1 MKTFRWFVSRSI
13 KRHQLMSVF
22 KQKTISTPLWQ
33 NREMAQ
39 VSSTEDGLSSV
50 LVKSERKGTGTQG
63 GVAGEQKAFY
73 KTLKA
78 ERVTYYVQIE
88 RAWREQIQSVVC
100 PEHLTSCTR
109 LTSFF
114 CSSPA
119 PTFTGAKLLCRQLLL
134 QRLLLLLPPPASPT
148 FPLHAVR
155 ALLWVL
161 VRGHW
166 VQMPQSG
173 SISAEVWTFCASKQW
188 VPTTET
194 YHSSTVRL
202 PASDTALC
210 SDGLVEM

>member
-1 MKTFRWFVSRSI
+1 
-13 KRHQLMSVF
+13 
-22 KQKTISTPLWQ
+22 
-33 NREMAQ
+33 MAQ

-78 ERVTYYVQIE
+78 ENDILCSDRKGLKGTDPICCLSRTFNLLYTAHI
-88 RAWREQIQSVVC
+88 
-100 PEHLTSCTR
+100 L
-109 LTSFF
+109 LLFF
-114 CSSPA
+114 PCSDLHWGQTPL
-119 PTFTGAKLLCRQLLL
+119 PCLQLLL

-161 VRGHW
+161 VRGRW

-173 SISAEVWTFCASKQW
+173 SISAEV
-188 VPTTET
+188 
-194 YHSSTVRL
+194 
-202 PASDTALC
+202 
-210 SDGLVEM
+210 